1 MQAMNVHVIFVAP
14 FFLETTLRF
23 VAGAAR
29 LPGVHLSLI
38 SQDAVDKLPPDL
50 QRQLAAHWRVD
61 DALDAHQLVKAAK
74 ALARKLGAP
83 VRMLGA
89 LEQLQVPLAEARDA
103 LGIEGLNG
111 RAAMNFRDKAR
122 MKDVLNAVGV
132 PCARHALAHD
142 LQQAAEFADLAGF
155 PMVAKPPAGAGGKGT
170 FRLDSREDL
179 SRLLL
184 RYPPSEHDPTL
195 LEEFVAGAEHSFDSI
210 VIHGRP
216 VWYSVSRYL
225 PSPLEVLENPWI
237 QWCVFMPRDIGG
249 AEFAPIRDAGFRALA
264 ALGLETGLSHMEWF
278 KLRRGRIAISE
289 VGARPPGAQITSL
302 LSWAHDLDFYR
313 AWPRLMIFD
322 EFEPP
327 PRRYAVG
334 AAYFRGQSRG
344 QSRDIRRG
352 PGKGVVR
359 AIHGLDEVQ
368 KKFGHLVIES
378 RLPRIGQSP
387 SDSYEGDGYVIVR
400 HPESN
405 VIEHALRQIV
415 SLVRV
420 DLG

>member
-1 MQAMNVHVIFVAP
+1 MSVHVIFVAP

-29 LPGVHLSLI
+29 LPGVNLSLI
-38 SQDAVDKLPPDL
+38 SQDAADKLPPDL
-50 QRQLAAHWRVD
+50 QRDLAAHWRVE
-61 DALDAHQLVKAAK
+61 DALDAQQLVNATRS
-74 ALARKLGAP
+74 LARKLGPPA
-83 VRMLGA
+83 RMLGA

-103 LGIEGLNG
+103 LGITGLNG
-111 RAAMNFRDKAR
+111 RSAMNFRDKAR
-122 MKDVLNAVGV
+122 MKDVLNAAGV
-132 PCARHALAHD
+132 PCARHTLAHNQ
-142 LQQAAEFADLAGF
+142 QQAAAFADLAGF

-179 SRLLL
+179 SRLML
-184 RYPPSEHDPTL
+184 RYPPSERDPTM
-195 LEEFVAGAEHSFDSI
+195 LEEFVAGAEHSFDSV

-216 VWYSVSRYL
+216 VWHSVSRYM

-249 AEFAPIRDAGFRALA
+249 AEFAPICDAGFRALA

-289 VGARPPGAQITSL
+289 VGARPPGAQFTSL

-344 QSRDIRRG
+344 HRRDMGRG
-352 PGKGVVR
+352 PGMGVVR

-368 KKFGHLVIES
+368 KKFGHLVVES
-378 RLPRIGQSP
+378 RLPRSGQSP
-387 SDSYEGDGYVIVR
+387 SDSYEGDGYVIIR

-415 SLVRV
+415 SVVRV
-420 DLG
+420 ELA